1 MISCCCWL
9 TVAFL
14 ILLWCLLILSTV
26 GFLILLGSFLFI
38 CAQLL
43 PPGHVWLGDCCWQVF
58 QLMLLKCEIF
68 KWQEADYGRIHY
80 FSGGFPLVSN
90 LRVWFLNK
98 YVWFWF
104 QCHRLYLT
112 HRDDSIIL
120 EDISDVKASSDQ
132 GTQEVFKGGQS
143 TLLNPSCFDFTQCSA
158 HHWLWLSPSIF
169 PDNNTPD
176 NLLRP
181 ARVHNEVNDPG
192 HHSQNIGQHLASILD
207 IRSTHNT
214 PPEVQ
219 TTWSK
224 KLSLIFHLQ
233 AHLLSD

>member
-1 MISCCCWL
+1 MSPYLINCWL
-9 TVAFL
+9 SYPPWKFPFYLCSTSSSWPRLTGRLLLTSLSIDVAEMWNF
-14 ILLWCLLILSTV
+14 
-26 GFLILLGSFLFI
+26 
-38 CAQLL
+38 
-43 PPGHVWLGDCCWQVF
+43 QVTRSR
-58 QLMLLKCEIF
+58 L
-68 KWQEADYGRIHY
+68 YGRIHY

-120 EDISDVKASSDQ
+120 EDICDVKASSDQ

-169 PDNNTPD
+169 PDNNIPD
-176 NLLRP
+176 NFLRP

-224 KLSLIFHLQ
+224 TLSLIFLLQ
-233 AHLLSD
+233 AHHLSD